1 MHTRAQEAFSGCTF
15 LKGVTIPTS
24 VTRIGNVCARALSHA
39 HISGHSHQGVGALTV
54 RLRCVRMRPQLAFS
68 GCRSL
73 KFVTLPNSITTIGE
87 VNDTA
92 FYDLCGPA
100 PYDHICYD
108 AWDHRSGAT
117 EQQGAFDGCECLD
130 RLNIPDSVTTIGIVR
145 APCPIPSE
153 REASVLSQH
162 DCVACTCLRSGH
174 FRKKDLRNVAIL
186 LKEA

>member
-92 FYDLCGPA
+92 LYPT
-100 PYDHICYD
+100 
-108 AWDHRSGAT
+108 WDRHKYY
-117 EQQGAFDGCECLD
+117 QQGAFDSCECLD

-145 APCPIPSE
+145 APCPIP
-153 REASVLSQH
+153 
-162 DCVACTCLRSGH
+162 
-174 FRKKDLRNVAIL
+174 
-186 LKEA
+186 